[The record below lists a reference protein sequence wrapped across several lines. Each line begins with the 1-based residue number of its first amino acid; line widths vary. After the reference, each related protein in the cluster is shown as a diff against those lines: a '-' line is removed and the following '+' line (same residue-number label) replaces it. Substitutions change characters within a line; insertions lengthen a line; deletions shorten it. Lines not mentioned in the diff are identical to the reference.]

1 MSQHDKIV
9 RLTAS
14 GIMIALSTVLSMIKL
29 IPMPQGGALTPCS
42 MLPVCMISIIYGV
55 KWGLGT
61 GFAYSLVQL
70 AIDFSAALSWGIS
83 AKALAVSFACD
94 YIIAFTVLGLA
105 GLFRNQPKWGIGVGI
120 TIVFLLK
127 YASHVFSGAVAFG
140 QFMPEEFSNVWI
152 YSLAYNTYM
161 LPELI
166 PTIIIA
172 YFLCKVPSLSRLKTA

>member
-14 GIMIALSTVLSMIKL
+14 GIMIALSTVLSMITL
-29 IPMPQGGALTPCS
+29 IRMPQGGGLTPCS
-42 MLPVCMISIIYGV
+42 MLPVCMIWIIYGV

-70 AIDFSAALSWGIS
+70 AIDLSAALSWGIS
-83 AKALAVSFACD
+83 ATALAVSFVFD
-94 YIIAFTVLGLA
+94 YIVAFTVLGLA
-105 GLFRNQPKWGIGVGI
+105 GLFRNQSKWGIGAGI
-120 TIVFLLK
+120 AIVFLLK

-140 QFMPEEFSNVWI
+140 QFMPEDFNNIWV
-152 YSLAYNTYM
+152 YSFAYNTYM

-166 PTIIIA
+166 PTVIIA
-172 YFLCKVPSLSRLKTA
+172 YALCKVPSLAKLKAA